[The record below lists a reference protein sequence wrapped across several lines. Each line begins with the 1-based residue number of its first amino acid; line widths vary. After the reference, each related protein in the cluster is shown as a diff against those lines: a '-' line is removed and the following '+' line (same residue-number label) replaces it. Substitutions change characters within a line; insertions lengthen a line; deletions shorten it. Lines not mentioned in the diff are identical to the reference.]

1 MNQKRE
7 VKRFCRKYGIRNI
20 SKSELERALAE
31 QGYTIIDYN
40 GILETDDVA
49 QIIGNLDLNDYI
61 QSGKGFVYAD
71 DTNRLVFVHEELT
84 DEERCVVLAHEIGH
98 IWNGHIKNAAVLGDD
113 VLQEY
118 EASEFAH
125 YLLKPYFD
133 ENRKTK
139 KILSVVC
146 GSIALLGI
154 ILGIVIGCHNR
165 SIYTENLYRT
175 TTGTKYHR
183 KTCMYIRDKKDIY
196 RLTKE
201 EFESGNYEPCQA
213 CLPDEE

>member
-1 MNQKRE
+1 MDQKKE
-7 VKRFCRKYGIRNI
+7 AKRFCQKYGI
-20 SKSELERALAE
+20 KSITKDELERALSE
-31 QGYTIIDYN
+31 QGYTVIDYN

-49 QIIGNLDLNDYI
+49 QIINNLDLNDYV

-71 DTNRLVFVHEELT
+71 DTNRLVFVHEDLT

-118 EASEFAH
+118 EANEFAH

-139 KILSVVC
+139 KILTIVC
-146 GSIALLGI
+146 GSVALLGI
-154 ILGIVIGCHNR
+154 ILGIVISCHNR

-175 TTGTKYHR
+175 ATGTKYHR

-213 CLPDEE
+213 CLPDEG